1 MTQPPCR
8 VLFNA
13 VKAFNKPRPLFDVY
27 FKMRLQSKRL
37 YSLSCSFVYNMTVL
51 HFRGGGGLLP
61 MFFLLLRLCSIF
73 LGVIAQTPPPPP
85 FIKNLMVC
93 PWDAVRSYNFLCDE
107 RIWICM
113 YHSRCFFYITERI
126 SSDNFRKLEATT
138 KGFLSKRGAIFS
150 QTWSNTLKTERGTQA
165 VYC

>member
-1 MTQPPCR
+1 MLLKLLTSPAHYLMCTLKCDYNQNVYIHFLAVSCTIWLSYIFGEGGTSAN
-8 VLFNA
+8 VFSSIKAMFN
-13 VKAFNKPRPLFDVY
+13 FF
-27 FKMRLQSKRL
+27 
-37 YSLSCSFVYNMTVL
+37 
-51 HFRGGGGLLP
+51 GGYCP
-61 MFFLLLRLCSIF
+61 N
-73 LGVIAQTPPPPP
+73 PPPPP